1 MRPVCLCL
9 YTILPRDLIKDKLG
23 NSYIKFG
30 SKLCRQI
37 VGIPM
42 VFIFLNLFDLLE
54 YPVMLNVDDF
64 NIRIKVLTP
73 KLLTQ

>member
-54 YPVMLNVDDF
+54 YPVMLMTLIF
-64 NIRIKVLTP
+64 VLRF
-73 KLLTQ
+73 

>member
-9 YTILPRDLIKDKLG
+9 YTILPHDLIKDKLD
-23 NSYIKFG
+23 NSYIFG
-30 SKLCRQI
+30 SELCRQI

-54 YPVMLNVDDF
+54 YPVMLMTLIF
-64 NIRIKVLTP
+64 VLRF
-73 KLLTQ
+73 